1 MNTKPPY
8 QFEDGALFL
17 VDKPLNWTS
26 FDVVNKL
33 RYALKKV
40 TGNKKIKVGHAG
52 TLDPLATGLLL
63 VCCGKYTKQID
74 NLQAMTK
81 EYTGTIKLG
90 AVTPSFDAETKE
102 SNPKPFDHLSEED
115 IKKATEQFLGEIE
128 QVPPIYSAIKVDGKA
143 LYELARKGQEVEIKS
158 RKVQIL
164 FFEITSV
171 NLPSI
176 DFRVSCSKGTYI
188 RSLANDLGQSLGCGG
203 YLTALRRTKIGDY
216 CIEEAW
222 NLEHL
227 ESGIRESGL
236 DESGIV

>member
-1 MNTKPPY
+1 MNSKPPY
-8 QFEDGALFL
+8 QYEEGALFL

-33 RYALKKV
+33 RFALKKA

-90 AVTPSFDAETKE
+90 AVTPSFDAETEE
-102 SNPKPFDHLSEED
+102 SNTKPFGHLSEEA

-128 QVPPIYSAIKVDGKA
+128 QIPPIYSAIKVDGKA

-158 RKVQIL
+158 RKISINS
-164 FFEITSV
+164 FEISSV
-171 NLPSI
+171 NLPFVN
-176 DFRVSCSKGTYI
+176 FRVSCSKGTYI
-188 RSLANDLGQSLGCGG
+188 RSLAHDLGQELGCGG

-216 CIEEAW
+216 NVEDAW
-222 NLEHL
+222 KLEDL
-227 ESGIRESGL
+227 VELINGEGF
-236 DESGIV
+236 EYKK

>member
-1 MNTKPPY
+1 MNSKPPY
-8 QFEDGALFL
+8 QYEEGALFL

-33 RYALKKV
+33 RFALKKA

-90 AVTPSFDAETKE
+90 AVTPSFDAETQE
-102 SNPKPFDHLSEED
+102 EGHQPFEQLRETD
-115 IKKATEQFLGEIE
+115 IQLAALKFVGEIE

-158 RKVQIL
+158 RKIVINS
-164 FFEITSV
+164 FEISSI
-171 NLPSI
+171 NLPFVN
-176 DFRVSCSKGTYI
+176 FRVSCSKGTYI
-188 RSLANDLGQSLGCGG
+188 RSLAHDLGQELGCGG
-203 YLTALRRTKIGDY
+203 YLTALRRTKIGEYDV
-216 CIEEAW
+216 EDAW
-222 NLEHL
+222 KLEDL
-227 ESGIRESGL
+227 VELINGEG
-236 DESGIV
+236 